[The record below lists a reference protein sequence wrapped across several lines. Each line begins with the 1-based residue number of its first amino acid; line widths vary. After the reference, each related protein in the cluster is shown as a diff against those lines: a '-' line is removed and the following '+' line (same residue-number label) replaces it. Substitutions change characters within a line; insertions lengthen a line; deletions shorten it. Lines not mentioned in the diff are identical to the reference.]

1 MPGMVVNTYHKPMK
15 NCIPTVHIRKRE
27 QSKVA
32 GLTSIIQPVRHKARI
47 QTHICLPQ
55 GLSFKTIKRKE
66 RTELS
71 LCKSK

>member
-1 MPGMVVNTYHKPMK
+1 MK
-15 NCIPTVHIRKRE
+15 NCIPIVRIRKWQ
-27 QSKVA
+27 QSQVE
-32 GLTSIIQPVRHKARI
+32 GLASIIQPARQKSRI

-71 LCKSK
+71 LSKSK